1 MRLPPPRFTILPFL
15 AILPGVVSALEI
27 REYSPSRHDRFVDGA
42 SGPEINSAAYYNP
55 ALYTGV
61 GFGINPGDNRQFV
74 LVTPEHILFAKHF
87 SFGGVVRFLNT
98 DGMVTD
104 RTIGTTTNVPN
115 GNGGTADVL
124 IAKLSAPLGTA
135 EKISPLPY
143 LNLANENAYIGTVL
157 TTFGQTRRAGRGVV
171 RGFSNF
177 SSTSIDQTRTFNFR
191 YNKSFGSQND
201 DDAFAVGGD
210 SGSPTFALANGNPAL
225 VGIHLAASEG
235 TFSNSTIDTFV
246 PHYEETINALLAP
259 EGYQLIPAYPEAV
272 ALTSAATHDTL
283 LQASAGTINIAL
295 SNTDADT
302 ATNVRMELEFPAEA
316 IPTGISATG
325 WIVENPS
332 PGTYLLRTATLA
344 GNASATV
351 TASYSTIPSVAE
363 ISVHVLHRS
372 DGSPELSQ
380 TFDLPVQSTFAGF
393 VSALP
398 LKGELDDPDQDGFP
412 NLIEYAFGGDPA
424 VNSALGSGGQP
435 LAPTTVSENGD
446 LIYSFLRRKDAAE
459 IGLVYEM
466 EFSETLE
473 ETSWSTT
480 PPPGFSMGT
489 DSYNPDSPSFEKV
502 SATFPTGS
510 PDKQFIRVKISLA
523 E

>member
-1 MRLPPPRFTILPFL
+1 MPLPPPRFTILPIL
-15 AILPGVVSALEI
+15 AILPGVASALEI
-27 REYSPSRHDRFVDGA
+27 REYNPSRHDRFVNGA
-42 SGPEINSAAYYNP
+42 SGLQINSAAYYNP

-61 GFGINPGDNRQFV
+61 GFGINPNDNRQFV
-74 LVTPEHILFAKHF
+74 LVTPQHILFAKHF
-87 SFGGVVRFLNT
+87 SFGGFVRFINT
-98 DGMVTD
+98 DGTVID
-104 RTIGTTTNVPN
+104 RTIGTRTNVPN
-115 GNGGTADVL
+115 GAGGTADVM
-124 IAKLSAPLGTA
+124 IAKLSAPLGA
-135 EKISPLPY
+135 ADKISPLPY

-177 SSTSIDQTRTFNFR
+177 SSETIGETRTFNFR
-191 YNKSFGSQND
+191 YNKSLGSQND
-201 DDAFAVGGD
+201 DDAFAVSGD

-225 VGIHLAASEG
+225 VGIHLAASQG
-235 TFSNSTIDTFV
+235 TLSNSTIDSFV
-246 PHYEETINALLAP
+246 PQYAETINGLLAP
-259 EGYQLIPAYPEAV
+259 DGYQLIPAYPKAV

-283 LQASAGTINIAL
+283 LQASAGTVDIAL
-295 SNTDADT
+295 SNADPDT

-316 IPTGISATG
+316 IPTDISATG

-332 PGTYLLRTATLA
+332 PCTYSLRTATLA

-393 VSALP
+393 VSELP
-398 LKGELDDPDQDGFP
+398 LKGELDDPDLDGFP

-435 LAPTTVSENGD
+435 LAPTTVSENGI
-446 LIYSFLRRKDAAE
+446 LTYVFLKRKDAAE
-459 IGLVYEM
+459 IGLTYEM

-480 PPPGFSMGT
+480 PPPGFSMST
-489 DSYNPDSPSFEKV
+489 DSYNPESPGLEKII
-502 SATFPTGS
+502 ATFPTGN
-510 PDKQFIRVKISLA
+510 PEKQFVRVKISL
-523 E
+523 EE